1 MSKACHP
8 THKVHKPVTDVTDK
22 VFQLMD
28 AGATGKLG
36 LVQFDDHIVQELIRR
51 GDAEYKLLPCDE
63 LCYHLANR
71 QEDLGNPTEVR
82 NLASDVKLVGFSQEA
97 CSHALCGE
105 AEPGGET
112 LSEKNT
118 VAWIA
123 ASTVP
128 LASVVKGSIKHHTLA
143 CSTFT
148 QAMRCIRYKVAS
160 ADKKLGNGRHYDVET
175 IRATDAA
182 MADAFDKGI
191 KWLVL
196 KLPLQ
201 FLYPGLF
208 GRLSQARNVAGHI
221 QRSTHEV
228 QGISSMWSMWSQQL
242 AEPEGELD
250 LAVIKR
256 AINQQKPWFSAYLDA
271 FYAFL
276 YSNQAAL
283 QMACGGKSS

>member
-1 MSKACHP
+1 M
-8 THKVHKPVTDVTDK
+8 
-22 VFQLMD
+22 
-28 AGATGKLG
+28 
-36 LVQFDDHIVQELIRR
+36 
-51 GDAEYKLLPCDE
+51 
-63 LCYHLANR
+63 
-71 QEDLGNPTEVR
+71 
-82 NLASDVKLVGFSQEA
+82 
-97 CSHALCGE
+97 
-105 AEPGGET
+105 
-112 LSEKNT
+112 
-118 VAWIA
+118 AWIA

-221 QRSTHEV
+221 QRSAHEV

-276 YSNQAAL
+276 YSKSGGPTDGLWWKEFVKFHHAFVTPSLRSMSGDMFEAL
-283 QMACGGKSS
+283 ADFAWMLLAYAILKTAYLCPKGFARG